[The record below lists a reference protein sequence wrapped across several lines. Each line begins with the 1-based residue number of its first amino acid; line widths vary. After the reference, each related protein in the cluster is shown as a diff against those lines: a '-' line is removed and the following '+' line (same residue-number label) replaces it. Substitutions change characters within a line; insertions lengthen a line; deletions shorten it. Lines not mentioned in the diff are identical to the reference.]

1 MAFEGDNDTE
11 YIMWKPFLLEKGDII
26 LYRHQRSI
34 AFFKCKCWQCFPSSF
49 FPAILSLLPFV
60 SPSFFHSGKI
70 ASMLKTCFVFNGGGR
85 PLSQVQMVL
94 HTVLFLELMARASD
108 LGQMKCLSRK
118 VSLEAG
124 KGPQSTCSRSPS
136 ELMAGSRNSAPS
148 YSVFAGI
155 SPCFTDYCSLYV
167 SLLCF
172 PREVCPSKQLSF
184 FEEGR

>member
-1 MAFEGDNDTE
+1 MQVLTVSPSSSFRASCP
-11 YIMWKPFLLEKGDII
+11 YRLWLPFLLSFW
-26 LYRHQRSI
+26 QNSI
-34 AFFKCKCWQCFPSSF
+34 NVKNCFVSNVGGR
-49 FPAILSLLPFV
+49 LLP
-60 SPSFFHSGKI
+60 
-70 ASMLKTCFVFNGGGR
+70 
-85 PLSQVQMVL
+85 QVQGVL
-94 HTVLFLELMARASD
+94 HTVLFLELTARASD

-136 ELMAGSRNSAPS
+136 ELMAGSRDSAPS
-148 YSVFAGI
+148 YSVFVGI

-184 FEEGR
+184 SEEGR